1 MLLMTVGGSNNVPS
15 TKKDVKLYSLSGD
28 FSVPS
33 CLQNLAD
40 LQINRAN
47 AAGAT
52 LGPGLF
58 KLCSENPTNMLKNQ
72 IFLSKMEFHLY
83 VVVHKLMVTKIVS
96 VTTPAM
102 TLGLNQEISNMIITN
117 LDLHVT
123 QLWD

>member
-15 TKKDVKLYSLSGD
+15 TKKYVNLYSLSGD

-40 LQINRAN
+40 LTFNRVN

-58 KLCSENPTNMLKNQ
+58 K
-72 IFLSKMEFHLY
+72 H
-83 VVVHKLMVTKIVS
+83 
-96 VTTPAM
+96 
-102 TLGLNQEISNMIITN
+102 II
-117 LDLHVT
+117 
-123 QLWD
+123 